1 VIIAGSVQMLTLGL
15 IFAGAAVVLLGS
27 ILRPRQADPMGMFGL
42 PSVCVII
49 AGRPMSVKSR
59 TARPLAVRLRCEN
72 RKAA

>member
-1 VIIAGSVQMLTLGL
+1 MLTLAL

-42 PSVCVII
+42 PSVCAI
-49 AGRPMSVKSR
+49 ACRPASVKSR
-59 TARPLAVRLRCEN
+59 TARPLVALLRCEN